1 MITSVN
7 VTVDYPQE
15 RLGTVEIERVYGF
28 DHQGQ
33 EVDFDYYGSHSTHE
47 SFSEEA
53 IEHIV
58 EHVANWLRVS
68 VGIVNI
74 D

>member
-33 EVDFDYYGSHSTHE
+33 EVDFDYWGSHST
-47 SFSEEA
+47 SDVFSEEA
-53 IEHIV
+53 IKHIV
-58 EHVANWLRVS
+58 EHVANWLRVP
-68 VGIVNI
+68 VEIVDI
-74 D
+74 G